1 MVKYKKAED
10 FFPMSEQKTK
20 APQQKERGPFPM
32 SEPQSKAPQQK
43 ERGPFPMSE
52 PQSKAPQQKERGPFP
67 MSELQ
72 SKAPQQMEQSYLQR
86 KNWPQQKQKS
96 LMQKV
101 PVVGNVQQMLNQQL
115 GINLRVDQRWG
126 RKTENAWN
134 EFVRNV
140 QDDRLKETSGLRP
153 PSGEQIQLALQM
165 AAGNSQGNVQE
176 KPKMSFQEEQ
186 KKWEAMMAQY
196 KKTGDPALLK
206 QINDHVK
213 NLQTNLNPTQAAPAP
228 SGKKAELVANYINKL
243 ASDLRHTNSA
253 ASDYITKLLKSS

>member
-32 SEPQSKAPQQK
+32 SEPQSKAQQQK

-52 PQSKAPQQKERGPFP
+52 S
-67 MSELQ
+67 Q

-153 PSGEQIQLALQM
+153 PSGEQIQLALQI
-165 AAGNSQGNVQE
+165 AGNSQGNVQE
-176 KPKMSFQEEQ
+176 QPKMSLQEEQ

-243 ASDLRHTNSA
+243 ASDLRYTNSA